1 MINTE
6 DESNSG
12 GAVAPD
18 SGPSSTNGFVRW
30 IKEKLQVI
38 APSNW
43 LIVGGAAA
51 VGSAPTANPVGISGV
66 DGEGKKRAIRT
77 DANGRTIIG
86 SLPVLTQ
93 TGALTSINSELTI
106 AVPEGY
112 KTCEAWLTD
121 GNLSASVVI
130 SFSMNGGVSYS
141 VGTFSTAKRLDTA
154 TITNGLSLTGTNVAD
169 KVMRVSLPAATT
181 HVKLMLSAYTSGSS
195 NAVIAISG
203 DAYTQQVT
211 ADCVLSSS
219 TARAG
224 FIARPG
230 VWTREST
237 TPVNAALS
245 ITGAAKTTYNTATGV
260 AFNTAASYGDKFCAA
275 AGADVAGTLIIDAS
289 PDSGTT
295 WYPVASIALAQVG
308 GAGNFGAYIETAICE
323 ATMRGRLVNGATNQA
338 RAYLTTRMLG

>member
-1 MINTE
+1 M
-6 DESNSG
+6 SNQSVLPEYVGAQVVSG
-12 GAVAPD
+12 Q
-18 SGPSSTNGFVRW
+18 S
-30 IKEKLQVI
+30 
-38 APSNW
+38 
-43 LIVGGAAA
+43 A
-51 VGSAPTANPVGISGV
+51 VGEVPAANPVSVAGV
-66 DGEGKKRAIRT
+66 DGGGLKRAIRT
-77 DANGRTIIG
+77 DADGRTIIG

-141 VGTFSTAKRLDTA
+141 VSSFSTAKRLDTA
-154 TITNGLSLTGTNVAD
+154 SAINGLVLTGANVAD
-169 KVMRVSLPAATT
+169 KVMRVSLPAAVT
-181 HVKLMLSAYTSGSS
+181 HVKLMLSSYTSGSS

-260 AFNTAASYGDKFCAA
+260 AFNTATSYGDKFCAA

-295 WYPVASIALAQVG
+295 WYPVASIALTQVG
-308 GAGNFGAYIETAICE
+308 GSGNFGAYLEVAICE
-323 ATMRGRLVNGATNQA
+323 ATMRGRLVNGVINQS